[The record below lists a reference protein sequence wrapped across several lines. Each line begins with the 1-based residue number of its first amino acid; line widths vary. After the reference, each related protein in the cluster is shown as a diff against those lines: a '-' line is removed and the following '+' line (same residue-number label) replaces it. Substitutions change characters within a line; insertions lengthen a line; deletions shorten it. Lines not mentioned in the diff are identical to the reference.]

1 MCNTAPYPQSC
12 LIAHRS
18 AADLGKCPPV
28 PIHTFL
34 SNVVLEAPRVV
45 NQGSCFHKP
54 PALAVGLL
62 TVTGLF
68 SLLETIFRLKKGSAS
83 VCARNAV
90 EAHTGIEPAMSEW
103 KSEVLPLHHTNAPY
117 APTENHTAV
126 QPYDRHRF
134 EQNSAYNLNRRNDLD
149 AADRT
154 GMESSASGCDDCLA
168 VVAELCAVKL

>member
-62 TVTGLF
+62 TGQITSFYRVAVGIADNGSGASPFTASIKAMLR
-68 SLLETIFRLKKGSAS
+68 TIGHKKGRS
-83 VCARNAV
+83 VR
-90 EAHTGIEPAMSEW
+90 S
-103 KSEVLPLHHTNAPY
+103 PL
-117 APTENHTAV
+117 
-126 QPYDRHRF
+126 
-134 EQNSAYNLNRRNDLD
+134 
-149 AADRT
+149 RT
-154 GMESSASGCDDCLA
+154 GAYAGNRTPNPSLKRRLLFLLSYTRIWSR
-168 VVAELCAVKL
+168 